1 MSNRNMRVDGGRLVP
16 MHALTGISPNGG
28 DAFHYPDWEPIDYPD
43 FPEYEGNKNNKYGKR
58 KNKANKPQRGMVRGY

>member
-16 MHALTGISPNGG
+16 MHSFTGISINGG
-28 DAFHYPDWEPIDYPD
+28 DAFHHPDWEPIDYPD

-58 KNKANKPQRGMVRGY
+58 RNKANKPQRGMVRE